1 MSRYGEAEYGT
12 RHYGWE
18 PVAVADTG
26 LNPQRHG
33 GYDVFVKLGSR
44 AASGQDLPVRRVGR
58 ETTELALPEA
68 DLNLEPNAT
77 YYVDVRP
84 FNQSGHAEQGSGF
97 SFPTDSE
104 GHPLM
109 LPSPVT
115 GLAVKPAAGG
125 FIIVQWVYDEP
136 YGLVIAEDFLIR
148 AVRLGGTGP
157 SPLVDP
163 IPHQPPRRSY
173 RVKLY
178 TGDKGPWRIYVYS
191 RWAGQY
197 ISDVAGVDVLA
208 DTTPSAAAIADV
220 SAV

>member
-1 MSRYGEAEYGT
+1 MARYGEATYGAG
-12 RHYGWE
+12 HYGWE
-18 PVAVADTG
+18 PEATG
-26 LNPQRHG
+26 ETVLNPQRRG
-33 GYDVFVKLGSR
+33 GYDVFVKLGSP
-44 AASGQDLPVRRVGR
+44 AAPGEDLPVRRVDR
-58 ETTELALPEA
+58 ATTELMLPEA
-68 DLNLEPNAT
+68 DLGLQPNAT

-115 GLAVKPAAGG
+115 GLSVKPVAAG

-136 YGLVIAEDFLIR
+136 YGLVIAEEFKIT
-148 AVRLGGTGP
+148 AVRLGGTGFNP
-157 SPLVDP
+157 AWVP
-163 IPHQPPRRSY
+163 IPHQPPRRTY
-173 RVKLY
+173 RVKLH
-178 TGDKGPWRIYVYS
+178 TGNKGPWRIYVYS

-197 ISDVAGVDVLA
+197 IGDVAGVDVLA
-208 DTTPSAAAIADV
+208 DATPAAAAIADL